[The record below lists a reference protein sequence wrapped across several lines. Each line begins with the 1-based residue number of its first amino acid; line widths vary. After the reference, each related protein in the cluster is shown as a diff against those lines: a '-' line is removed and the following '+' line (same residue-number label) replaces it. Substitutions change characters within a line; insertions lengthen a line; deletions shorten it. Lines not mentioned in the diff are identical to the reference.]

1 MFGPPYRAYVYRSY
15 GVHWCMNVVTG
26 PEGQGEAVLLRGAL
40 PLLGEP
46 QMNERRGGRRPLAAG
61 PGRLSQA
68 FGISDALYGH
78 DLEEPPLRLVPGW
91 VVDDHG
97 VGTSGRIGVSA
108 AADLPYR
115 FYVRGSA
122 GVSRPASQMIPRS
135 AEANE

>member
-26 PEGQGEAVLLRGAL
+26 VDGEGQAVLLRGAV
-40 PLLGEP
+40 PLLGENH
-46 QMNERRGGRRPLAAG
+46 MKKRRGGRRPLAAG

-68 FGISDALYGH
+68 FGISDTLYGH
-78 DLEEPPLRLVPGW
+78 DLGKPPLRLLPGW
-91 VVDDHG
+91 AVDDRA
-97 VGTSGRIGVSA
+97 VDASGRVGVSV

-122 GVSRPASQMIPRS
+122 GASVPSSQVTLRS